1 MKTPFTKETLVKS
14 GQYLFT
20 ESDVFPDRF
29 VARFKYSGPFTMSV
43 FIKELIKNHTMEEY
57 FEALENEDYSKRKAP
72 LEILRDK
79 NPAWYK
85 EVQFKWLDKQINKK
99 GIASSYE
106 LV

>member
-1 MKTPFTKETLVKS
+1 MKTPFTKMSLKKS

-29 VARFKYSGPFTMSV
+29 VARFKYNGPFTMSV

-72 LEILRDK
+72 LEILREK
-79 NPAWYK
+79 NPTWYK
-85 EVQFKWLDKQINKK
+85 EIQFKWLDKQINKK
-99 GIASSYE
+99 GVASSYQI
-106 LV
+106 V